1 MSVRDS
7 LRRFFDPVSTLQ
19 ATSQLQ
25 TREASDA
32 WISSHFFPNARSRPW
47 RLASISDAMGV
58 PAIQRCVTLISNTM
72 GSLAIETFREGVRM
86 PQTNRLLA
94 RPDPYRTPQAFYR
107 DLGYLLASRG
117 EYVLC
122 IMSRDTDGFV
132 SALVIVPPAELT
144 VEDNP
149 RNRLRPIYKW
159 GNIESTRFSP
169 ATPEGRFVHVTYLQE
184 PGELRGK
191 GPLQIGKAAVSVSV
205 EAQEWAANFYAEGG
219 YPSILIKAAGTLGPV
234 EVDGETVEEADIIRN
249 QWMEKDHNTPRVV
262 DDGIADVQEFKA
274 DPNGAQMLQGRDYQ
288 NGEAG
293 RLFGISGALLDF
305 SASGSSIT
313 YQNQGE
319 LFTNFVRGCLAP
331 NYLEPT
337 EQALTDLLPR
347 NQIARFNIDGL
358 QRADIKTRFDVYKTG
373 LESGVYLDAS
383 EPRRIEGL
391 DAGSIELAPVPF
403 APPGAVP
410 ASIPDL
416 LGRTAPAVVAEQRC
430 DGMVQKRYGGI
441 ARLAVCK
448 RLLAK
453 DGHPFVGRCPRC
465 GKDYSAVA

>member
-1 MSVRDS
+1 MSVLDNV
-7 LRRFFDPVSTLQ
+7 RRFFDPVSQLQ
-19 ATSQLQ
+19 GTSQLQ
-25 TREASDA
+25 TRDTESFLQ
-32 WISSHFFPNARSRPW
+32 SHFMPNARTRPW

-72 GSLAIETFREGVRM
+72 GSLSVQTWRQGVLM
-86 PQTNRLLA
+86 EETNRFLA

-107 DLGYLLASRG
+107 DLGYLMATRG

-122 IMSRDTDGFV
+122 IMSRDSDGFA
-132 SALVIVPPAELT
+132 SAVVVVPPAELR
-144 VEDNP
+144 VEENR
-149 RNRLRPIYKW
+149 RNRLRPVYKW
-159 GNIESTRFSP
+159 GDIESTRYSP

-191 GPLQIGKAAVSVSV
+191 GPLQIGKAAISVSV

-219 YPSILIKAAGTLGPV
+219 YPSTLIKAAGSLGPV
-234 EVDGETVEEADIIRN
+234 EVDGEMVEEADIIRD

-262 DDGIADVQEFKA
+262 DDGIADVKQFPVDA
-274 DPNGAQMLQGRDYQ
+274 NGSQMLQGRDYQ
-288 NGEAG
+288 NGEAA
-293 RLFGISGALLDF
+293 RLFGLSGALLDF

-313 YQNQGE
+313 YQNIAE
-319 LFTNFVRGCLAP
+319 VFTGFVRSCLSI

-347 NQIARFNIDGL
+347 NQTARFNVEGL
-358 QRADIKTRFDVYKTG
+358 LRADIKTRFEVYKAG
-373 LESGVYLDAS
+373 LESGVYIDPS

-391 DAGSIELAPVPF
+391 EAGSVEVAPVPF
-403 APPGAVP
+403 APPAAVP

-416 LGRTAPAVVAEQRC
+416 LGRTAPVTVAEQRC
-430 DGMVQKRYGGI
+430 DGMMQKRYGGVS
-441 ARLAVCK
+441 RLTTCK